1 MDKNLLDNTSQFILK
16 ILLKTDR
23 LGKILQWMILK
34 TKLTRM
40 NSKIN

>member
-23 LGKILQWMILK
+23 LSKILQWMILK